1 MGGFG
6 FDEIVL
12 VILIAILAF
21 GKDLPRV
28 ARKAGLFIKRARRY
42 LLDIKEDIE
51 RQIPME
57 ELDLQED
64 IDHAVNS
71 PLRSDSKEPLPYIPS
86 EDPEEDSEEDPG
98 EWDSLEEDPED
109 SCPEEKNLEE
119 LAKSGE
125 EGSEKTEEPES
136 RPLDN

>member
-6 FDEIVL
+6 FDEL
-12 VILIAILAF
+12 LLIMLISILAF

-28 ARKAGLFIKRARRY
+28 ARKAGMFVRRARRY

-64 IDHAVNS
+64 IHLDNS
-71 PLRSDSKEPLPYIPS
+71 QTRSGAQPPRPYIP
-86 EDPEEDSEEDPG
+86 EEDL
-98 EWDSLEEDPED
+98 LENDCE
-109 SCPEEKNLEE
+109 EEKEE
-119 LAKSGE
+119 AAP
-125 EGSEKTEEPES
+125 EKPAESPASPEKDPS
-136 RPLDN
+136 APN